1 MQELLVKLLLLLLL
15 LEYEKLTLARLHELL
30 HISNS
35 GGCTHLKEVGL
46 TCKHSTPQ
54 QNRQTAALAA

>member
-1 MQELLVKLLLLLLL
+1 MQQLLLKLLLLLLL
-15 LEYEKLTLARLHELL
+15 LLQTLTLARLHELL

-35 GGCTHLKEVGL
+35 GACNHLKEVGL
-46 TCKHSTPQ
+46 TCKHSIPR